1 MDLPKKP
8 TVNSQTSQI
17 SRLIFTRKKENKKK
31 VKLLSRIRLF
41 ATPQTVARQAP
52 PSWDFPVKNTG
63 VGCHLLLQGIFL
75 TQGSNPGLLHCRQN
89 DVRFMISKEDLA
101 LGPGTRLDHLR
112 AFVQQSFIKV
122 QKDREELVILYR
134 FFSRNIFKK

>member
-63 VGCHLLLQGIFL
+63 VGCHFLLQGIFL
-75 TQGSNPGLLHCRQN
+75 TQGSNPGLLHCRQTLYPLSHQGS
-89 DVRFMISKEDLA
+89 RYS
-101 LGPGTRLDHLR
+101 GT
-112 AFVQQSFIKV
+112 
-122 QKDREELVILYR
+122 EILR
-134 FFSRNIFKK
+134 FFILGVFPTKKTCSVYAFFLKTKKMIINLFK